1 MILERQKLLMALLSA
16 NGGELHRVDFQKLL
30 FLFTRQCEQKPS
42 YEFIPFQKGCY
53 SFTAKADK
61 KSLIKKGF
69 LADIDDWQLTESG
82 KEKTYSVRRD
92 LRQKLEIFSQ
102 RRQHLRGESLV
113 ASVYRDYP
121 YWAIRSQIAHAL
133 LANDAEALAA
143 IENARPMPVYST
155 LCSLG
160 YEGRSLE
167 GYFNTL
173 LHAGVTLLC
182 DVRKNAFSQK
192 FGFSKATLQAVCKEL
207 DIRYEHLPELGI
219 ESEARQTLNERS
231 DYENLFLNYEKTV
244 LPSQTYALDQISTWV
259 QSGKCVALTCYERLP
274 EFCHRTCVAHA
285 VEQRIEKKTIN
296 L

>member
-1 MILERQKLLMALLSA
+1 MALLSA

-30 FLFTRQCEQKPS
+30 FLFTRQCEQTPS

-61 KSLIKKGF
+61 KSLTKKGL
-69 LADIDDWQLTESG
+69 LADIDDWQLTEAG
-82 KEKTYSVRRD
+82 KEKAHSVRRD
-92 LRQKLEIFSQ
+92 LRQKLELFSQ

-113 ASVYRDYP
+113 ATVYRDYP
-121 YWAIRSQIAHAL
+121 YWATRSKIAHTL
-133 LANDAEALAA
+133 LASDQDALAA
-143 IENARPMPVYST
+143 IEKARPARVHST

-167 GYFNTL
+167 GYFNAL

-192 FGFSKATLQAVCKEL
+192 FGFSKAMLQAVCKEL
-207 DIRYEHLPELGI
+207 EIEYEHLPELGI
-219 ESEARQTLNERS
+219 ESEARQTLNERA
-231 DYENLFLNYEKTV
+231 DYERLFLNYQKTV
-244 LPSQTYALDQISTWV
+244 LPNQTRALDQIATWV

-274 EFCHRTCVAHA
+274 EFCHRTRVAHA
-285 VEQRIEKKTIN
+285 IEQRIEKKTIN
-296 L
+296 V